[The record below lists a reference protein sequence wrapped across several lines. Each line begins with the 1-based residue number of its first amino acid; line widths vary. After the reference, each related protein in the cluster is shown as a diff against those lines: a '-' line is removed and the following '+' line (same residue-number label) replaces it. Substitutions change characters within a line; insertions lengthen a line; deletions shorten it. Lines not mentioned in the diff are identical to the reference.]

1 MLIMP
6 IFYYRSFLNRK
17 SVFIITLIIVLGLFL
32 RLWHFRELFYYAIDE
47 EKAAYIT
54 SAIADLKH
62 FPSAGYPS
70 SIGFRQGPLYFYL
83 NVIYERRGW
92 QLSFDSLLILAACY
106 SLLKLINGKR
116 KYIFSL
122 FGVLSLM

>member
-83 NVIYERRGW
+83 TSFVYMFFGRHPLYVGY
-92 QLSFDSLLILAACY
+92 LSVLA
-106 SLLKLINGKR
+106 S
-116 KYIFSL
+116 
-122 FGVLSLM
+122 VLSMYFIFA